1 MAAKFKVKIRKA
13 RFSVGAFSAQ
23 VMLSIGNAV
32 NADIGRR
39 LDGGLDVEDR
49 VAPPLKSRVNSPN
62 NSAGVQIALRVFQ
75 DRGYKG
81 RKLKKGL
88 NPIRDWRFTGRT
100 RRAMRVLTVG
110 PGLAILGFSDPEAAK
125 RAAINN
131 RRWRQY
137 GMSPANKKVFL
148 AQVTMFSRNAV
159 TAVSKAA

>member
-1 MAAKFKVKIRKA
+1 MAAKFQPQIRKA
-13 RFSVGAFSAQ
+13 RFSVGPFSSQ
-23 VMLSIGNAV
+23 VMLAIGNAV
-32 NADIGRR
+32 NMDLGRR
-39 LDGGLDVEDR
+39 LDEGLDVDDR

-62 NSAGVQIALRVFQ
+62 NSAGVQVSLRVFQ
-75 DRGYKG
+75 DRGYKA

-125 RAAINN
+125 RAAANN

-148 AQVTMFSRNAV
+148 AQVVMFSRDV
-159 TAVSKAA
+159 VKVVSKVA